1 MEFGRIFMDVLQIFA
16 EVNQIS
22 TKSKLIP
29 LIAILTIFVNSF
41 IYLLITISTKPLL
54 TDLTKQSLLIITT
67 SPTTPEFFN
76 ILIALKQDVKI
87 LFGVEAV
94 FVLLNLTT
102 SLLLSIVTVLASAF
116 TYGEKYISI
125 VKVLKETIKSF
136 KRPLITGFYVTLFV
150 TGYIF
155 LFLMTLLPIVYVVD
169 GPVWL
174 SSAILYLCMLL
185 ALVFL
190 TYLSV
195 IWTLAFVLSVLEEKY
210 GMEAL
215 GKAAK
220 ILKGMKLKGFVLNLV
235 FTILAV
241 VLFEVMVNLAMSKQ
255 STWVQVSLGLISVV
269 FSSLVRM
276 IQLIAFTV
284 LYHKCKKILGEVQ
297 LHGSKDYAKV
307 ASMPLINENIP

>member
-1 MEFGRIFMDVLQIFA
+1 
-16 EVNQIS
+16 
-22 TKSKLIP
+22 
-29 LIAILTIFVNSF
+29 
-41 IYLLITISTKPLL
+41 
-54 TDLTKQSLLIITT
+54 
-67 SPTTPEFFN
+67 
-76 ILIALKQDVKI
+76 
-87 LFGVEAV
+87 
-94 FVLLNLTT
+94 
-102 SLLLSIVTVLASAF
+102 VTVLASAF

-241 VLFEVMVNLAMSKQ
+241 VLLGVINLAMSKQ
-255 STWVQVSLGLISVV
+255 SIWVQVSLGLITVV

-284 LYHKCKKILGEVQ
+284 LYHKCKKILGEEVQ
-297 LHGSKDYAKV
+297 LHGSKDYATV